1 MKKLLAILL
10 ATTMLLMSFSA
21 FAEGNTTDKA
31 ITFLNFTFG
40 DTFSN
45 IRSSERINALY
56 FKTEMLSPRNLAE
69 AFWRVAEWSQV
80 SSTMP
85 VCFDAGISGRNVAG
99 YRCNPSLF
107 FVYPVENGTPVIN
120 EGDATFYA
128 GVYEFQENDAKAV
141 FDDLKK
147 KLTSL
152 YGEPH
157 TVGDSLDGVFGEV
170 SIPENR
176 QQEYAELLQ
185 HYDPS
190 YAIWVSTANNAVL
203 VLKHYNEGSDFSRT
217 KLDYISLDAVDIF
230 AQIET
235 DNGGSNSNDLE
246 GL

>member
-10 ATTMLLMSFSA
+10 AMTMLLMAVPA

-31 ITFLNFTFG
+31 ITFLNFNFG
-40 DTFSN
+40 DTFNN
-45 IRSSERINALY
+45 IRSSERIY
-56 FKTEMLSPRNLAE
+56 SIRFKTEMLSPRNLAE
-69 AFWRVAEWSQV
+69 AFLRVAEWSQV
-80 SSTMP
+80 SDTMP
-85 VCFDAGISGRNVAG
+85 VCFDASISGRNVAG
-99 YRCNPSLF
+99 YWCNPSLF
-107 FVYPVENGTPVIN
+107 FVYPVENGSPVIN
-120 EGDATFYA
+120 EADATFYA

-141 FDDLKK
+141 FDDLKQ

-157 TVGDSLDGVFGEV
+157 TVGNSIDGVFGEA

-176 QQEYAELLQ
+176 QQEYAEQLE

-190 YAIWVSTANNAVL
+190 YVVWVSTANNAVL